1 MFNSITFYI
10 ILGLSIATASFGYIS
25 YTLSDDLAVAKQ
37 SLKEQENVVLSLQK
51 AAKQQEISCRIDDT
65 DVATVEADK
74 KLLQA
79 RVDDITQQMANL
91 KSGIKQSSIN
101 ATKGTNNVQTNSK
114 LDGSELL
121 SDDLR
126 KLLDSSFC
134 STEPTDCSIPT
145 GQSTPIPM
153 QSSSS
158 R

>member
-25 YTLSDDLAVAKQ
+25 YTLSGDLAVAKQ
-37 SLKEQENVVLSLQK
+37 SLKDKEDVVLSLQN

-74 KLLQA
+74 KLLRA

-91 KSGIKQSSIN
+91 KSGIKQ
-101 ATKGTNNVQTNSK
+101 TTNNTTGANDVKTNTK

-134 STEPTDCSIPT
+134 STEPSDCSIPT

-153 QSSSS
+153 QSNSG